1 MLGFH
6 QEMKRNGGQGN
17 IKQESIEQESIEQ
30 ESIKN
35 GCLTIQPGGS
45 RDMTFPNT
53 FCQGFE
59 RSLRLES

>member
-1 MLGFH
+1 
-6 QEMKRNGGQGN
+6 MKRNGGSKA
-17 IKQESIEQESIEQ
+17 IVEQESIEQGSIEQ

-53 FCQGFE
+53 FYQGFE